1 MKNIIVLLFLI
12 FSLAGCSSK
21 VLLPYEE
28 ESLCDNCEVNAGY
41 CGSVSDVYNYVLD
54 KEKGINDAK

>member
-1 MKNIIVLLFLI
+1 MKNITVLFVLI
-12 FSLAGCSSK
+12 FSLTGCSSK

-41 CGSVSDVYNYVLD
+41 CGSVTDVYNYVLD
-54 KEKGINDAK
+54 KEKGIINEK